1 MPARAK
7 TRSARPAALA
17 ERIVDAAV
25 ARGENLG
32 WDRVRLSDVARDLK
46 VPTAAVLDHF
56 RDLDAVADAWFGR
69 ALAAMLA
76 AGERARA
83 RPPRERVEALMLAW
97 FDALRAHRPVTAE
110 MLKTKLY
117 LSHPHHWVPMIFSLS
132 RTIQWL
138 RDAAGFEAQGRRR
151 QIEEIGLSALFL
163 ATLALWCRDASPNQ
177 ERTRAFLSRTLDAA
191 DRGLARLYGGTG
203 T

>member
-7 TRSARPAALA
+7 TRSTRPDALA
-17 ERIVDAAV
+17 ARIVDAAV
-25 ARGENLG
+25 ARAENLG
-32 WDRVRLSDVARDLK
+32 WDRVRLADVARDLK
-46 VPTAAVLDHF
+46 LPTAAVLDHF
-56 RDLDAVADAWFGR
+56 RDRDAVADAWFGR

-76 AGERARA
+76 AGESARA
-83 RPPRERVEALMLAW
+83 RPPKARVEALMLAW

-117 LSHPHHWVPMIFSLS
+117 LSHPHHWGPMIFSLS

-138 RDAAGFEAQGRRR
+138 RDAAGFEAEGRRR

-177 ERTRAFLSRTLDAA
+177 ERTRAFLARALANA
-191 DRGLARLYGGTG
+191 DRGLARLFGAAGT
-203 T
+203 